1 MAKTSAKGLPAKAG
15 ETPKVSPI
23 FGVTLELNKQI
34 VPISTDSVDPSK
46 GFEFGLTEP
55 VKLGSPAD
63 FLKWIDDTFGT
74 SLKTVLDLDALPGAI
89 ADVVKELFNVEIGV
103 LKAHIKV
110 PPKGST
116 DSTQFTLVFSA
127 VFPGEGVPLI
137 PGVLMLK
144 GGVAGATNETV
155 TA

>member
-15 ETPKVSPI
+15 DTPQVSPI

-74 SLKTVLDLDALPGAI
+74 SLKTILKPDALPGPI
-89 ADVVKELFNVEIGV
+89 AEVVNKLLKVEIGV
-103 LKAHIKV
+103 LKAHVKV

-127 VFPGEGVPLI
+127 VFPGEGLPLI